1 MKFLCG
7 HSKIGDTLIEVTL
20 AVGIFSMVA
29 VAVVSV
35 VSGSTSNAQVALET
49 TVTREQID
57 SQAEAIRFIHDS
69 YVSSRDG
76 KSGSDRYINLW
87 KAITK
92 NANSSNAGVLEYSPS
107 TCNELYAGDNSVSNQ
122 KGFIID
128 THRVRG
134 GTPNQVVISAANNK
148 SVFTPA
154 STYPRIVYNGEE
166 HNDSLI
172 GEDSGS
178 ILIAVEG
185 IYVVAVRDNNS
196 TNIIID
202 ENHAERTAAY
212 YDFYIRSCWYG
223 PGEDRPSTISTV
235 IRLYDPDALPE

>member
-1 MKFLCG
+1 MKLFCG

-35 VSGSTSNAQVALET
+35 VSGSTSNAQIALET

-76 KSGSDRYINLW
+76 KSSDKEYIDLW
-87 KAITK
+87 HAVVE
-92 NANSSNAGVLEYSPS
+92 NANSSNAGVLEYNPS
-107 TCNELYAGDNSVSNQ
+107 TCNELYSGENSIFTQ

-128 THRVRG
+128 INHLNVVSAVN
-134 GTPNQVVISAANNK
+134 NQK
-148 SVFTPA
+148 VFVPA
-154 STYPRIVYNGEE
+154 STYPRLVYKESGDDLLD
-166 HNDSLI
+166 DSEKTALTMAE
-172 GEDSGS
+172 G
-178 ILIAVEG
+178 LFVIAVK
-185 IYVVAVRDNNS
+185 DNSS
-196 TNIIID
+196 TNIVID
-202 ENHAERTAAY
+202 ENHSQRISAY

-223 PGEDRPSTISTV
+223 PGADRPSTISTV
-235 IRLYDPDALPE
+235 IRLYDPDALPD